1 MRTQLDI
8 FKKEFEEEKI
18 RFLELMNDIHFRVI
32 DYFKKEI
39 KTRKTMEEKVSS
51 IKKLI

>member
-1 MRTQLDI
+1 LDL
-8 FKKEFEEEKI
+8 FKKEFEEDKI
-18 RFLELMNDIHFRVI
+18 RFLELMNDIHFRVV
-32 DYFKKEI
+32 DYFQKEI